1 MNEKYKNVLVIDDE
15 EEIVNA
21 AKRMLERSGFSVF
34 TALNGKQGMEL
45 ISRNVPDVIITDIIM
60 PVMDGYE
67 FYKTLKNE
75 AQTARIPVI
84 ILTARP
90 NMEDAFKALGV
101 QGFVTKPFTGES
113 LINKISQLS
122 DKDTPARV
130 RESILA
136 SGSDE
141 YTVNHMAI
149 LLKDEGY
156 NVRSADNWHELLVN
170 AIETTPD
177 YIFLDVNMTD
187 LPSREIIKALRSFHK
202 LDNTRIVLYTK
213 FVADEN
219 HNSTFSHVDFL
230 QEAKE
235 ACMRAG
241 ANYYIGRFSS
251 VNFID
256 LFNNIK
262 NAN

>member
-1 MNEKYKNVLVIDDE
+1 MSDKYKNILVIDDE

-45 ISRNVPDVIITDIIM
+45 ISRSIPDVIITDIIM

-75 AQTARIPVI
+75 NQTASIPVI

-90 NMEDAFKALGV
+90 NMEDSFKALGV
-101 QGFVTKPFTGES
+101 QGFITKPFTGES
-113 LINKISQLS
+113 LISKISQLS
-122 DKDTPARV
+122 EKEAPPGD

-136 SGSDE
+136 SGNDE
-141 YTVNHMAI
+141 YTTNHMAI

-156 NVRSADNWHELLVN
+156 HVQAAENWRELMVN
-170 AIETTPD
+170 AIDKAPD

-187 LPSREIIKALRSFHK
+187 VPSREIIKALRSFHK
-202 LDNTRIVLYTK
+202 LDNTRIILYTK
-213 FVADEN
+213 FIPDEK
-219 HNSTFSHVDFL
+219 STFSHVDFI

-256 LFNNIK
+256 QFNNIK